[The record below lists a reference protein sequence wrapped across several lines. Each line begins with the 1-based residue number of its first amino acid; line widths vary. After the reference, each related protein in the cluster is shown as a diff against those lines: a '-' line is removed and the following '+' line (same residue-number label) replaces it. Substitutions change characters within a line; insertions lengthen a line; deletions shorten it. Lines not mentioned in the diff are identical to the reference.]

1 MALRQALAV
10 VVGVA
15 LALPPGVLAAP
26 TALLKGTVVTVNGVP
41 VTGADVDV
49 LSLDDGTS
57 TRLRTGSDGAFEA
70 SLEPGSY
77 KVELQKGYVVVRG
90 PEVVALNAGAT
101 APAELV
107 VAAGAQATPEGSGTQ
122 PAAPADGGA
131 SQTGNIIALTLFGG
145 ALAGVA
151 VYAATNEPE
160 DRLPPTISRSR

>member
-10 VVGVA
+10 VMGVA
-15 LALPPGVLAAP
+15 LVLPPGVPAAP

-41 VTGADVDV
+41 VAGADVDL

-57 TRLRTGSDGAFEA
+57 TRLRTGSGGDFEA

-90 PEVVALNAGAT
+90 PQVVALNAGAT

-107 VAAGAQATPEGSGTQ
+107 VASAQATPEETGTQ
-122 PAAPADGGA
+122 PSAPPAGAA
-131 SQTGNIIALTLFGG
+131 SQTGNIIALTVFGA

-151 VYAATNEPE
+151 VYAATKGHE
-160 DRLPPTISRSR
+160 DRQPPTTSGSR